1 MKGILSQVESEIVA
15 FERSAFA
22 NSLSS
27 APSSPPSSDSSG
39 SDDSADEFAGFVER
53 PISPPMTT
61 FGGSDSYVE
70 DYHHVSRSS
79 LIRGRTSGQ
88 PYQRQ
93 DLTAT
98 RELKNG
104 DETPTAP
111 KTYFTEDDWA
121 ALTGRVKK
129 VESEKQRVSK
139 SRIEPSVKM
148 ASNQDKTTILLA
160 DIAGDWLQRMH
171 Q

>member
-27 APSSPPSSDSSG
+27 PPSSPPSSDSSG

-98 RELKNG
+98 HNLKNG
-104 DETPTAP
+104 DEKPTAQ
-111 KTYFTEDDWA
+111 KTYFTKDDWA
-121 ALTGRVKK
+121 ALAESKK
-129 VESEKQRVSK
+129 SNLRVSK
-139 SRIEPSVKM
+139 SRIESSVKM

>member
-1 MKGILSQVESEIVA
+1 M
-15 FERSAFA
+15 
-22 NSLSS
+22 
-27 APSSPPSSDSSG
+27 
-39 SDDSADEFAGFVER
+39 
-53 PISPPMTT
+53 
-61 FGGSDSYVE
+61 
-70 DYHHVSRSS
+70 
-79 LIRGRTSGQ
+79 SGQ

-121 ALTGRVKK
+121 ALSGRVKK
-129 VESEKQRVSK
+129 VESGKQRVSK

-160 DIAGDWLQRMH
+160 DIQGIIERSSSPTDSIECSDEFFLYSLIFSPPELQSFIKSFANSPD
-171 Q
+171 